1 MKIKKKND
9 DIDTRVVASQLINT
23 DGYGKATIRLKV
35 EWEKKAISAYIVEL
49 YYMVEHKERF
59 ITLRRFPT
67 LLRAFR
73 SYRRFVNLSDEIES
87 GYSA

>member
-1 MKIKKKND
+1 MKLKKNKND
-9 DIDTRVVASQLINT
+9 DIETRVVSSQLINT

-35 EWEKKAISAYIVEL
+35 EWEKKAISAYTVEL
-49 YYMVEHKERF
+49 QKRGRF
-59 ITLRRFPT
+59 IILRRFPT